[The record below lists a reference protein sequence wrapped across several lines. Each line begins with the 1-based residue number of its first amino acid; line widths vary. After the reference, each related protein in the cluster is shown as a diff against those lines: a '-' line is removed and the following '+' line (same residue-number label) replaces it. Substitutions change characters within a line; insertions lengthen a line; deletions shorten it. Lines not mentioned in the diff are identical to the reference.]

1 MDGRD
6 KIENKTNYRHRDLN
20 PKPSASETD
29 ALPLRHGDQHKS
41 LTLLKIIKSTKF
53 FTTSM
58 LAINFNQLDEHST
71 LEFLSDVA
79 QPFI

>member
-1 MDGRD
+1 
-6 KIENKTNYRHRDLN
+6 
-20 PKPSASETD
+20 
-29 ALPLRHGDQHKS
+29 
-41 LTLLKIIKSTKF
+41 
-53 FTTSM
+53 M